1 MSKVRY
7 KLRNWSQYNQSLINR
22 GDMTIWFSQ
31 ESTRKWYSQKRTG
44 KKGHPQKYT
53 DSCIEL
59 ILTVKNL
66 FRLPLRGVQGYF
78 RGLMKLMGMCLE
90 IPDYT
95 RLSRRAAELEIEMKK
110 TGKKKGHID
119 VVLDS
124 TGLKIYGEGEWK
136 TRTHGKSKRR
146 TWRKLH
152 IGIDPK
158 TGEIV
163 ATDITKAEAADCKSV
178 KCLLSGLTGVDK
190 VYADGAYMFKCSMD
204 PIAAIGAKPVIPV
217 ATGTW
222 LVEKNPSPGEKLRNE
237 IVLETTRAGG
247 KAAWK
252 KSSGYHLRSLVET
265 HMYRHKTILG
275 DRLSSRKFENQKTEG
290 KIKCSILNKMTALGM
305 PESYKI

>member
-1 MSKVRY
+1 
-7 KLRNWSQYNQSLINR
+7 
-22 GDMTIWFSQ
+22 MTIWFSQ
-31 ESTRKWYSQKRTG
+31 ESTQKWYSQKKTG
-44 KKGHPQKYT
+44 KRGHPQKYS

-78 RGLMKLMGMCLE
+78 LGLIKLIGCSLE
-90 IPDYT
+90 VPDYT
-95 RLSRRAAELEIEMKK
+95 RLSRRASELEIVMKK

-152 IGIDPK
+152 IAIDPK

-163 ATDITKAEAADCKSV
+163 TTDITKAESADCKSV
-178 KCLLSGLTGVDK
+178 KHLLDGLTEIDN
-190 VYADGAYMFKCSMD
+190 VYADGAYMYKCSMD
-204 PIAAIGAKPVIPV
+204 AIASIGAKPIIPV
-217 ATGTW
+217 RTGTW

-237 IVLETTRAGG
+237 IVLETTRLGG
-247 KAAWK
+247 KAEWK

-265 HMYRHKTILG
+265 QMFRLKTILG
-275 DRLSSRKFENQKTEG
+275 DRLSSRKFDNQKTEG